1 MEYAVQDPAINTAR
15 YLLGRPCL
23 ERSIKHYSNSH
34 QILLV
39 GEGDFSF
46 SLTLAN
52 AFGSAENMVPTSLDS
67 REKVLQ
73 LYDSAHETLSN
84 LERLG
89 ATLLHGVDATT
100 MEKHHMIRKMRFH
113 RIVYNLPH
121 AGFYGKEDDE
131 KVIKKHRHLLKMF
144 FKNARSLLTKS
155 GEIHVTHKENGPYEK
170 WELVKQAEECGLLLK
185 GSVRFRITD
194 YPGYTNRRGAGPNAG
209 DSFCLGKCQTYK
221 FVLGPDI
228 LYEWESLAIQVIS
241 PNVSSEASTENSGA
255 VLWEPEPERQMRMGT
270 DMAVL
275 WEPEPERQMR
285 MPGEMADLWEPEPA
299 RHWKSGPE
307 RQMTMAGDM
316 EVLWEPEPE
325 RQMRMAGEMV
335 KAEEIN
341 KSDEFAKER
350 NDILNQNAQAWRVK
364 IKSAEQL
371 DETSKLKD
379 DAIKKLETS
388 LVGAILELESERQ
401 TRKAAETA
409 KADLDTLLND
419 LKVILN
425 KELEKN
431 YELKCQ
437 RDWNFRL
444 WEEVCREY
452 RNIAKRLDEA
462 YAERNDALH
471 QKAEAW
477 REKEKIAKQ
486 LAEVL
491 RLNEAAAKQA
501 TILKEAMSEL
511 DFERQARK
519 SAEAAKTDLET
530 AFNHMWVSLNKEH
543 RNNHEL
549 KRQRDEALCQKE
561 EACREKTVIVK
572 ELDETLRL
580 VKIAVE
586 QRGEFLWQQKGPSDQ
601 KNKISF
607 GTIISSGLA
616 FALYLFRKCRAR
628 IKGVSENELDSKRD
642 ALLV

>member
-1 MEYAVQDPAINTAR
+1 MEYAVQDPAIDTAR

-34 QILLV
+34 KILLV

-46 SLTLAN
+46 SLALAN

-73 LYDSAHETLSN
+73 LYDSAHKTLSN

-89 ATLLHGVDATT
+89 ATVLHGVDATT
-100 MEKHHMIRKMRFH
+100 MEKHHMIRNMRFH

-131 KVIKKHRHLLKMF
+131 KVIKRHRHLLKMF

-185 GSVRFRITD
+185 GSVRFRTTD

-209 DSFCLGKCQTYK
+209 DSFFLGKCQTYK

-241 PNVSSEASTENSGA
+241 PNVSSEASTENNGA
-255 VLWEPEPERQMRMGT
+255 
-270 DMAVL
+270 
-275 WEPEPERQMR
+275 
-285 MPGEMADLWEPEPA
+285 
-299 RHWKSGPE
+299 
-307 RQMTMAGDM
+307 
-316 EVLWEPEPE
+316 VLWEPEPE

-341 KSDEFAKER
+341 KSDEFAMER

-379 DAIKKLETS
+379 DAIKKLETN

-401 TRKAAETA
+401 KRKAAETA

-431 YELKCQ
+431 DELKCQ

-452 RNIAKRLDEA
+452 TNIAKRLDEA

-491 RLNEAAAKQA
+491 RLNEAAVKQA

-616 FALYLFRKCRAR
+616 FALYLFRKCRSR